1 MKPFL
6 IRWAILTVAVF
17 IAAQL
22 KFLGIRYDSFGSLV
36 AAALVLGVIN
46 TFVKPVLMVIT
57 MPFIFLS
64 FGILILII
72 NAALFSF
79 AGVLVTGFHVDSFG
93 SAIGG
98 ALVVSLI
105 SFLLGTDRRTVIVHR
120 EAEFHRPPPPPG
132 KGPVIDV

>member
-1 MKPFL
+1 MKSFL
-6 IRWAILTVAVF
+6 IRWAILMVAVF

-22 KFLGIRYDSFGSLV
+22 SFLGISYDSLGALA
-36 AAALVLGVIN
+36 AAALVLSIIN
-46 TFVKPVLMVIT
+46 TFVKPVLMLIT

-64 FGILILII
+64 FGLLIVII
-72 NAALFSF
+72 NAFLFSM
-79 AGVLVTGFHVDSFG
+79 AGALVKGFHVESFG

-105 SFLLGTDRRTVIVHR
+105 SFLLGTDRQTVIMHGQTNSR
-120 EAEFHRPPPPPG
+120 RAPPPG